1 MGNIAGRSKGCITCL
16 DRHLKCGE
24 ILVPPFISHIP
35 SNHPTD
41 QGRPSCRSC
50 SSSSR
55 VCEGYRGLPIN
66 FDPHVQRMNRLNGI
80 PGGFTHGQ
88 EDAEAEGFVMVDKNQ
103 ISVAESSS
111 RNPSPSTHNGV
122 GTVIKRL
129 PRGRP
134 KKSVQL
140 TTKPTNGVAK
150 RSTSGQN
157 PRLPFELNLSA
168 FQAPICVTF
177 LVQNFLGHLD
187 TGRKSLLPAWDVDNV
202 SGTARDSVYALALA
216 FYGKAH
222 HQQNIVHQGADRY
235 GKALQKLAHDL
246 NDPNA
251 MWSSSVLLSSILL
264 ARYELVASTGSEGW
278 IQHAGGVERLF
289 ELRGPWRHRSLEE
302 RHIFEAA
309 RPIIVIKA
317 ITDCKRT
324 FLDQK
329 DWLTLPWAQDPGQK
343 SAMNHLIDIFCTIP
357 GLLEDS
363 KSLHFG
369 NSFVWDFTSQ
379 SRPHTDSPAARHDP
393 RLIDL
398 RQRAQECY
406 AKLQNWKWD
415 WDQCY
420 PSAVQPVNM
429 SYFPRS
435 DLKFPIDIF
444 EHAITFPN
452 FLRANEFQLY
462 NTVVFFISSLML
474 SAPPLSPN
482 DRTSSPSVDDLLG
495 QRWDAANNICRAVPY
510 DLMFEKHGCGGAYLL
525 LFPLLTNLR
534 LFGADSPEGKWIRQV
549 LEGIRNKWGLEGER
563 KYMAI

>member
-1 MGNIAGRSKGCITCL
+1 
-16 DRHLKCGE
+16 
-24 ILVPPFISHIP
+24 
-35 SNHPTD
+35 
-41 QGRPSCRSC
+41 
-50 SSSSR
+50 
-55 VCEGYRGLPIN
+55 
-66 FDPHVQRMNRLNGI
+66 MNELNGSSG
-80 PGGFTHGQ
+80 PTHGQ
-88 EDAEAEGFVMVDKNQ
+88 EDIEAEGFVMVDSNP
-103 ISVAESSS
+103 ISPAASSS
-111 RNPSPSTHNGV
+111 RHSSHSNHNGV
-122 GTVIKRL
+122 STVIKRL

-134 KKSVQL
+134 KKPRPSKQL
-140 TTKPTNGVAK
+140 PTNEIAR
-150 RSTSGQN
+150 RSTPSQN
-157 PRLPFELNLSA
+157 IRLPFELNLSA

-222 HQQNIVHQGADRY
+222 HQPTIVHQGADRY
-235 GKALQKLAHDL
+235 GKALLKLAHDL
-246 NDPNA
+246 KDPNA
-251 MWSSSVLLSSILL
+251 MWTSSVLLSSILL
-264 ARYELVASTGSEGW
+264 ARYELVSSTGSEGW

-289 ELRGPWRHRSLEE
+289 ELRGPWRHQSLEE

-309 RPIIVIKA
+309 RPIIAIKA

-324 FLDQK
+324 FLGQE

-343 SAMNHLIDIFCTIP
+343 SSMNHLIDIFCVIP

-363 KSLHFG
+363 KSLHSSS
-369 NSFVWDFTSQ
+369 SFVWDFTSP
-379 SRPHTDSPAARHDP
+379 STPHTDSPATGYDP
-393 RLIDL
+393 RLADL
-398 RQRAQECY
+398 RRRTQDCY
-406 AKLQNWKWD
+406 AKLQTWKED
-415 WDQCY
+415 WDRTY

-429 SYFPRS
+429 SYFPPS

-462 NTVVFFISSLML
+462 NTVVFFLSSLML
-474 SAPPLSPN
+474 SVPSLSQN
-482 DRTSSPSVDDLLG
+482 DRTMSPSVADLLG

-534 LFGADSPEGKWIRQV
+534 LFGADSSEGKWIRQV
-549 LEGIRNKWGLEGER
+549 LAGIRNKWGLEGER

>member
-1 MGNIAGRSKGCITCL
+1 
-16 DRHLKCGE
+16 
-24 ILVPPFISHIP
+24 
-35 SNHPTD
+35 
-41 QGRPSCRSC
+41 
-50 SSSSR
+50 
-55 VCEGYRGLPIN
+55 
-66 FDPHVQRMNRLNGI
+66 
-80 PGGFTHGQ
+80 
-88 EDAEAEGFVMVDKNQ
+88 MVDRNP
-103 ISVAESSS
+103 ISQAESSS
-111 RNPSPSTHNGV
+111 RNSSHLNHTGVSTV
-122 GTVIKRL
+122 VTRL

-134 KKSVQL
+134 RRSLQS
-140 TTKPTNGVAK
+140 THRPTNEIA
-150 RSTSGQN
+150 RRNTSSLN

-216 FYGKAH
+216 FFGKAH
-222 HQQNIVHQGADRY
+222 HQQNIVHQGAERY
-235 GKALQKLAHDL
+235 GKALLKLSHDL

-289 ELRGPWRHRSLEE
+289 ELRGPWRHQSLEE

-309 RPIIVIKA
+309 RPIIAIKA

-324 FLDQK
+324 FLDQE
-329 DWLTLPWAQDPGQK
+329 DWLTLPWAQDPNQK
-343 SAMNHLIDIFCTIP
+343 TPMNHLIDIFCIIP

-363 KSLHFG
+363 KSLHSG
-369 NSFVWDFTSQ
+369 HSFVWDFTSP
-379 SRPHTDSPAARHDP
+379 SSPNTDPSAAEIDP
-393 RLIDL
+393 RLADL
-398 RQRAQECY
+398 RQRTQECY
-406 AKLQNWKWD
+406 AKLQWWKEEWD
-415 WDQCY
+415 RAY

-429 SYFPRS
+429 SYFPPS
-435 DLKFPIDIF
+435 DLNFPIHIF

-462 NTVVFFISSLML
+462 NTVVFFMTSLML
-474 SAPPLSPN
+474 SVPSLSP
-482 DRTSSPSVDDLLG
+482 DHTSPSVADLLG
-495 QRWDAANNICRAVPY
+495 QRWDAADNICRAVPY

-525 LFPLLTNLR
+525 LFPLLTVLR
-534 LFGADSPEGKWIRQV
+534 LWGADSYEGKWIRQV
-549 LEGIRNKWGLEGER
+549 LAGIRNKWGLEGER